1 MPTETLPPSHTA
13 ALILIGDEILSGKIR
28 DENGAWLMRELRAL
42 GVELRRVE
50 VVPDDESLIIDAVLR
65 CRKHARHLFTSGGIG
80 PTHDDLTVPSVAR
93 ALGRAVVHHPEMVAV
108 LRSHWGDDLTP
119 RRLRLSEVPEG
130 AQLVWGD
137 ARELRFPAIL
147 VDDVLILPGVPSL
160 FVEKFNACKERYR
173 APPIELCNL
182 YLSLGE
188 TAIAA
193 DLHEATERFSG
204 ISIGSYPRFDDA
216 DHQVRIT
223 LESRDAALVERCADW
238 LEAKFA
244 DAVLRRVQG
253 EA

>member
-1 MPTETLPPSHTA
+1 MPTETLPPPHTA

-42 GVELRRVE
+42 GVEMRRVE
-50 VVPDDESLIIDAVLR
+50 VVPDDEALIVDAVLR
-65 CRKHARHLFTSGGIG
+65 CRKYAQHLFTSGGIG

-93 ALGRAVVHHPEMVAV
+93 ALGRSVVHHPDMVAV
-108 LRSHWGDDLTP
+108 LRTHWGDDLTP

-160 FVEKFNACKERYR
+160 FIEKFNACKERYR

-182 YLSLGE
+182 FLALGE
-188 TAIAA
+188 TAIAS

-223 LESRDAALVERCADW
+223 LESRDAALVEACADW
-238 LEAKFA
+238 LVAKFA
-244 DAVLRRVQG
+244 DAVLRRVRG
-253 EA
+253 EV